1 MQRAGLIVSSGGS
14 GFCVT
19 TCPARNFAQYPR
31 GRHRYFQT
39 LAGFM
44 NGNIGDGIPLSDRRD
59 WLGPYLFVEI
69 IEVI

>member
-1 MQRAGLIVSSGGS
+1 
-14 GFCVT
+14 
-19 TCPARNFAQYPR
+19 
-31 GRHRYFQT
+31 
-39 LAGFM
+39 M